1 MLQKGNIMRH
11 LLVLLFLVASL
22 PLWGQQKED
31 LSLEDAINKAL
42 ENNYGI
48 ITSEKS
54 QRISRMNNTWGNAG
68 ALPTVR
74 FSGQG
79 NTSRNFNDTDNYT
92 SQQMSGTVQ
101 MNWTIFRGFSVRIQK
116 DRLEKLEKLS
126 EGNLA
131 VVVENTIFSVIMSY
145 YNILLS
151 KEQQDIARTNMELS
165 RDRYERAQHSKE
177 IGSMVT
183 YDLLQAKNA
192 YLRDSSDYLS
202 ARSSYRN
209 AVRELNYLMATPLQ
223 ERYAFT
229 SSFQPDTSDFAYSNL
244 VQKMLE
250 NNNTLE
256 NQYMNLELARLDVRS
271 AKSAYYPSLSLNA
284 SGGYSDSETDYE
296 TMNNLDQSRSG
307 ADASIGVSL
316 SYTIFDGNNR
326 KRALKAA
333 RIQKQISQV
342 KTEEMKQDLKN
353 QLAQEF
359 ELYRVRKQ
367 LLQVADEN
375 LKAAELN
382 LELSRQKFEN
392 GTINSFN
399 FRDIQQ
405 LYMDAAYNYQRAVF
419 NVIQSYH
426 TLMRLTGGII
436 EEYEGEQAMENQE

>member
-1 MLQKGNIMRH
+1 MNTMKNI
-11 LLVLLFLVASL
+11 LITFVLFCL
-22 PLWGQQKED
+22 PFSAVQGQDTVD
-31 LSLEDAINKAL
+31 LSLEGAIDKAL

-48 ITSEKS
+48 ITTEKS
-54 QRISRMNNTWGNAG
+54 QQISELNNSWGNAG

-74 FSGQG
+74 FVGTG
-79 NTSRNFNDTDNYT
+79 NTSKNFNDNDNFT
-92 SQQMSGTVQ
+92 NTRMNGTVE
-101 MNWTIFRGFSVRIQK
+101 MNWTIFRGWGVRIQK
-116 DRLEKLEKLS
+116 ERLEELENLS

-131 VVVENTIFSVIMSY
+131 VVVENTIYSVIMSY

-151 KEQQDIARTNMELS
+151 QEQYDIARNNMELS
-165 RDRYERAQHSKE
+165 RDRYKRAQHSKE

-192 YLRDSSDYLS
+192 YLRDSSDFLS

-209 AVRELNYLMATPLQ
+209 AVRELNYLMAEPLDKV
-223 ERYAFT
+223 YNFT
-229 SSFQPDTSDFAYSNL
+229 SGFQPDTSDFEYSSL
-244 VQKMLE
+244 VGRMLE
-250 NNNTLE
+250 NNRTLR

-271 AKSAYYPSLSLNA
+271 AKSAYYPTLSLNA
-284 SGGYSDSETDYE
+284 SGGYSDTETDYE
-296 TMNNLDQSRSG
+296 TMNQLDQSRTG
-307 ADASIGVSL
+307 AEASVGLSV
-316 SYTIFDGNNR
+316 SYTLYEGNNR

-333 RIQKQISQV
+333 RIEKEISRV
-342 KTEEMKQDLKN
+342 ETEEMKQDLKN
-353 QLAQEF
+353 QLAQEY

-382 LELSRQKFEN
+382 LQLSREKFEN

-399 FRDIQQ
+399 FRDVQQ
-405 LYMDAAYNYQRAVF
+405 IYLDAAYNYQRAVF

-436 EEYEGEQAMENQE
+436 EEYEGQEVVQGQ

>member
-1 MLQKGNIMRH
+1 MNTMKNI
-11 LLVLLFLVASL
+11 VVPFLLFFISFSSIH
-22 PLWGQQKED
+22 GQDTAD
-31 LSLEDAINKAL
+31 LSLEGAIDKAL

-48 ITSEKS
+48 ITTEKS
-54 QRISRMNNTWGNAG
+54 QQISELNNSWGNAG

-74 FSGQG
+74 FTGRG
-79 NTSRNFNDTDNYT
+79 TSSMNFNYNDNYT
-92 SQQMSGTVQ
+92 STRMSGTVE

-116 DRLEKLEKLS
+116 ERLEELEQLS

-131 VVVENTIFSVIMSY
+131 VVVENTIYSVILSY

-151 KEQQDIARTNMELS
+151 QEQLDIARTNMALS

-177 IGSMVT
+177 IGTMVT

-192 YLRDSSDYLS
+192 YLRDSSDFLS

-209 AVRELNYLMATPLQ
+209 AQRELNYLMAEPLDNN
-223 ERYAFT
+223 YSFT
-229 SSFQPDTSDFAYSNL
+229 SGFQPDTSDFAYSNL
-244 VQKMLE
+244 VDKMLE
-250 NNNTLE
+250 NNKTLR

-284 SGGYSDSETDYE
+284 SGGYSDMETDYE
-296 TMNNLDQSRSG
+296 SMNQLDQSRSG
-307 ADASIGVSL
+307 ADASMGLSL
-316 SYTIFDGNNR
+316 TYTIYEGNNR
-326 KRALKAA
+326 QRALKAA
-333 RIQKQISQV
+333 KIEKEISQV
-342 KTEEMKQDLKN
+342 ETREMEQDLKN
-353 QLAQEF
+353 QLAQEY
-359 ELYRVRKQ
+359 ELYKVRKQ

-375 LKAAELN
+375 LKSAELN
-382 LELSRQKFEN
+382 LELSREKFEN

-399 FRDIQQ
+399 FRDVQQ

-436 EEYEGEQAMENQE
+436 EEYEEQG

>member
-1 MLQKGNIMRH
+1 MMKKVWISVVFFCMT
-11 LLVLLFLVASL
+11 FSVA
-22 PLWGQQKED
+22 WGQDTTD
-31 LSLEDAINKAL
+31 LSLEGAIDKAL

-48 ITSEKS
+48 ITTEKNQEISEL
-54 QRISRMNNTWGNAG
+54 NNSWGNAG

-74 FSGQG
+74 FVGSGS
-79 NTSRNFNDTDNYT
+79 TSKNFNDNDNFT
-92 SQQMSGTVQ
+92 NNRMSGTVE
-101 MNWTIFRGFSVRIQK
+101 MNWTIFRGYSVRIQK
-116 DRLEKLEKLS
+116 ERLEELEKLS

-131 VVVENTIFSVIMSY
+131 VVVENTIYSVIMSY

-151 KEQQDIARTNMELS
+151 QEQFDIARNNMELS
-165 RDRYERAQHSKE
+165 RDRYKRAQHSKE

-209 AVRELNYLMATPLQ
+209 AVRELNYLMAEPLDKV
-223 ERYAFT
+223 YAFT
-229 SSFQPDTSDFAYSNL
+229 SGFQPDTSDFEYSSL
-244 VQKMLE
+244 VDRMLE
-250 NNNTLE
+250 NNRTLR

-271 AKSAYYPSLSLNA
+271 AKSAYYPTLSLNA
-284 SGGYSDSETDYE
+284 SGGYTDRETDYE
-296 TMNNLDQSRSG
+296 TMNQLDQSQTG
-307 ADASIGVSL
+307 ADASIGLSV
-316 SYTIFDGNNR
+316 SYTLYEGNNR

-333 RIQKQISQV
+333 KIEKEISQV
-342 KTEEMKQDLKN
+342 ETREMKQDLKN
-353 QLAQEF
+353 QLAQEY

-382 LELSRQKFEN
+382 LQLSREKLEN

-399 FRDIQQ
+399 FRDVQQ
-405 LYMDAAYNYQRAVF
+405 IYLDAAYNYQRAVF

-436 EEYEGEQAMENQE
+436 AEYEGQEVVQGQ

>member
-1 MLQKGNIMRH
+1 MNTMKNI
-11 LLVLLFLVASL
+11 LIPFVLFCLSFSTAQ
-22 PLWGQQKED
+22 GQDTVD
-31 LSLEDAINKAL
+31 LSLEGAIDRAL

-48 ITSEKS
+48 ITTEKS
-54 QRISRMNNTWGNAG
+54 QQISELNNTWGNAG

-74 FSGQG
+74 FVGTG
-79 NTSRNFNDTDNYT
+79 NTSKNFNDNDNFT
-92 SQQMSGTVQ
+92 NTRMNGTVE
-101 MNWTIFRGFSVRIQK
+101 MNWTIFRGWGVRIQK
-116 DRLEKLEKLS
+116 ERLEELEKLS

-131 VVVENTIFSVIMSY
+131 VVVENTIYSVIMSY

-151 KEQQDIARTNMELS
+151 QEQYDIARNNMELS
-165 RDRYERAQHSKE
+165 RDRYKRAQHSKE

-192 YLRDSSDYLS
+192 YLRDSSDFLS

-209 AVRELNYLMATPLQ
+209 AVRELNYLMAEPLDKV
-223 ERYAFT
+223 YDFT
-229 SSFQPDTSDFAYSNL
+229 SGFQPDTSDFEYSSL
-244 VQKMLE
+244 VDRMLE
-250 NNNTLE
+250 NNRTLR

-271 AKSAYYPSLSLNA
+271 AKSAYYPTLSLNA
-284 SGGYSDSETDYE
+284 SGGYSDTETDYE
-296 TMNNLDQSRSG
+296 TMNQLDQSRTG
-307 ADASIGVSL
+307 AEASVGLSV
-316 SYTIFDGNNR
+316 SYTLYEGNNR

-333 RIQKQISQV
+333 RIEKEISRV
-342 KTEEMKQDLKN
+342 ETEEMKQDLKN
-353 QLAQEF
+353 QLAQEY

-382 LELSRQKFEN
+382 LQLSREKFEN

-399 FRDIQQ
+399 FRDVQQ
-405 LYMDAAYNYQRAVF
+405 IYLDAAYNYQRAVF

-436 EEYEGEQAMENQE
+436 EEYEGQEVVQGQ

>member
-1 MLQKGNIMRH
+1 MKNI
-11 LLVLLFLVASL
+11 LIPFVLFCLSFSTAQ
-22 PLWGQQKED
+22 GQDTVD
-31 LSLEDAINKAL
+31 LSLEGAIDRAL

-48 ITSEKS
+48 ITTEKS
-54 QRISRMNNTWGNAG
+54 QQISELNNTWGNAG

-74 FSGQG
+74 FVGTG
-79 NTSRNFNDTDNYT
+79 NTSKNFNDNDNFT
-92 SQQMSGTVQ
+92 NTRMNGTVE
-101 MNWTIFRGFSVRIQK
+101 MNWTIFRGWGVRIQK
-116 DRLEKLEKLS
+116 ERLEELEKLS

-131 VVVENTIFSVIMSY
+131 VVVENTIYSVIMSY

-151 KEQQDIARTNMELS
+151 QEQYDIARNNMELS
-165 RDRYERAQHSKE
+165 RDRYKRAQHSKE

-192 YLRDSSDYLS
+192 YLRDSSDFLS

-209 AVRELNYLMATPLQ
+209 AVRELNYLMAEPLDKV
-223 ERYAFT
+223 YDFT
-229 SSFQPDTSDFAYSNL
+229 SGFQPDTSDFEYSSL
-244 VQKMLE
+244 VDRMLE
-250 NNNTLE
+250 NNRTLR

-271 AKSAYYPSLSLNA
+271 AKSAYYPTLSLNA
-284 SGGYSDSETDYE
+284 SGGYSDTETDYE
-296 TMNNLDQSRSG
+296 TMNQLDQSRTG
-307 ADASIGVSL
+307 AEASVGLSV
-316 SYTIFDGNNR
+316 SYTLYEGNNR

-333 RIQKQISQV
+333 RIEKEISRV
-342 KTEEMKQDLKN
+342 ETEEMKQDLKN
-353 QLAQEF
+353 QLAQEY

-382 LELSRQKFEN
+382 LQLSREKFEN

-399 FRDIQQ
+399 FRDVQQ
-405 LYMDAAYNYQRAVF
+405 IYLDAAYNYQRAVF

-436 EEYEGEQAMENQE
+436 EEYEGQEVVQGQ

>member
-1 MLQKGNIMRH
+1 MKNI
-11 LLVLLFLVASL
+11 LITFVVFCLSFSAVE
-22 PLWGQQKED
+22 GQDTVD
-31 LSLEDAINKAL
+31 LSLEGAIDKAL

-48 ITSEKS
+48 ITTEKS
-54 QRISRMNNTWGNAG
+54 QQISELNNTWGNAG

-74 FSGQG
+74 FVGTG
-79 NTSRNFNDTDNYT
+79 NTSKNFNDNDNFT
-92 SQQMSGTVQ
+92 NTRMNGTVE
-101 MNWTIFRGFSVRIQK
+101 MNWTIFRGWGVRIQK
-116 DRLEKLEKLS
+116 ERLEELEKLS

-131 VVVENTIFSVIMSY
+131 VVVENTIYSVIMSY

-151 KEQQDIARTNMELS
+151 QEQFDIARNNMELS
-165 RDRYERAQHSKE
+165 RDRYKRAQHSKE

-192 YLRDSSDYLS
+192 YLRDSSDFLS

-209 AVRELNYLMATPLQ
+209 AVRELNYLMAEPLDKV
-223 ERYAFT
+223 YNFT
-229 SSFQPDTSDFAYSNL
+229 SGFQPDTSDFEYSSL
-244 VQKMLE
+244 VDRMLE
-250 NNNTLE
+250 NNRTLR

-271 AKSAYYPSLSLNA
+271 AKSAYYPTLSLSA
-284 SGGYSDSETDYE
+284 SGGYSDTETDYE
-296 TMNNLDQSRSG
+296 TMNQLDQSRTG
-307 ADASIGVSL
+307 AEASVGLSV
-316 SYTIFDGNNR
+316 SYTLYEGNNR

-333 RIQKQISQV
+333 RIEKEISRV
-342 KTEEMKQDLKN
+342 ETEEMKQDLKN
-353 QLAQEF
+353 QLAQEY

-382 LELSRQKFEN
+382 LQLSREKFEN

-399 FRDIQQ
+399 FRDVQQ
-405 LYMDAAYNYQRAVF
+405 IYLDAAYNYQRAVF

-436 EEYEGEQAMENQE
+436 EEYEGQEVVQGQ